1 MLPPRRPL
9 NTRTPLTLHNHHAHH
24 HTKTPMLPP
33 RSAHKPPAALLTPGA
48 ASAVVVNRALATPMS
63 ADGQTGR
70 ASIARLR
77 SQCAGQVAAKA
88 RLFNAFATETTAA
101 AVEAEPIAVH
111 SAVVPVLLPHG
122 HHQRRQSAAYVLNN
136 GRLTAAAAAAAGR
149 PSFLAPQV
157 LQKIKANAA
166 AVGDAS
172 SPAAASTA
180 SPRRSMTPS
189 GVNAGRRS
197 TARNHLNGI
206 HRRQKLRLNK
216 TPIKRSSP
224 MRLRHLIDDAAGTVQ
239 PSPGRRQR
247 RAAQFRQAMEEGA
260 TNADSPRPRARKS
273 MGGAGPQTPVK
284 VLRHSPRLQAGG
296 GHGGGGGSH
305 LY

>member
-9 NTRTPLTLHNHHAHH
+9 NTRTPLTLHNHHAH

-33 RSAHKPPAALLTPGA
+33 RSAHKPPAALLTPGG

-88 RLFNAFATETTAA
+88 RLFNAFATETTAP
-101 AVEAEPIAVH
+101 VEAEPIAVH

-136 GRLTAAAAAAAGR
+136 GRLTAAAAAAGR

-166 AVGDAS
+166 AVDDAS
-172 SPAAASTA
+172 SPAASAA

-247 RAAQFRQAMEEGA
+247 RAAQFRQAMEEVA

-296 GHGGGGGSH
+296 GNGSGGSH